1 MTAPHSSKIRPLVL
15 AAHLCVAWVFFLSSL
30 GLLFLPFW
38 VAASLMA
45 PLVPTQPTGAVMAI
59 AVVAGIAAIVL
70 LVLLAVH
77 LFLRLWFRYLKRLS
91 PDHAAEVE
99 RVLPSVLNVAAFE
112 PQYSRVRSQFFSK
125 RSDA

>member
-1 MTAPHSSKIRPLVL
+1 MIAPPSSKIQPLVL
-15 AAHLCVAWVFFLSSL
+15 GAHLFVAWVFFLSSL

-38 VAASLMA
+38 VAA
-45 PLVPTQPTGAVMAI
+45 PLVTSLIPEQLTGTVI
-59 AVVAGIAAIVL
+59 AVAVVGGIAAIVL
-70 LVLLAVH
+70 LVFLAVH

-91 PDHAAEVE
+91 PAHAAEVE

-112 PQYSRVRSQFFSK
+112 PQYSRVRNQFLPK